1 MSFVAA
7 PRNNLMGALC
17 AVGGATCFSLN
28 DMLVKFLSGG
38 YALHQIVLIRAG
50 IAVTL
55 VLGALFVFGTGLA
68 ALRTRRPG
76 MHLLRVCCLLV
87 ANTSFFAALAAMP
100 LAEAT
105 ALFFVAPLAIAVLSF
120 AVLGER
126 VGPWRW
132 AAVLI
137 GLAGV
142 AVSLRPGVEAVQPA
156 ALLAL
161 LAALGYAALGLVTRR
176 IGGTEGAAT
185 MTFYTQA
192 GLVAVSLAVGLA
204 VGDGRFAGVEDA
216 SLAFLLRGWIWPAA
230 ADLWVFA
237 VIGAA
242 SATGAFLIA
251 QAYRVAEAGLV
262 APFEYVA
269 LPMAVVWGLVVFAEV
284 PDGWAVV
291 GMVLIGGGGLL
302 LVWREARAAR
312 AARAASV
319 SGRGV

>member
-17 AVGGATCFSLN
+17 AVGGATCFAFH
-28 DMLVKFLSGG
+28 DMLVKFLSGS
-38 YALHQIVLIRAG
+38 YALHQIVMIRAC
-50 IAVTL
+50 IALTL
-55 VLGALFVFGTGLA
+55 VLAAAVLFGSGMAV
-68 ALRTRRPG
+68 LRTRRPG
-76 MHLLRVCCLLV
+76 MHALRLLCLLV

-105 ALFFVAPLAIAVLSF
+105 ALFFFAPLAIAVLSF

-161 LAALGYAALGLVTRR
+161 LAALGYAVLGLVTRR
-176 IGGTEGAAT
+176 MGGTEGAGT

-192 GLVAVSLAVGLA
+192 GLVAVGALVGLA
-204 VGDGRFAGVEDA
+204 VGDGRFGDVEDA
-216 SLAFLLRGWIWPAA
+216 SLAFLLRAWVWPATE
-230 ADLWVFA
+230 DLWLFGISGVT
-237 VIGAA
+237 

-251 QAYRVAEAGLV
+251 QAYRVGEVGLV

-284 PDGWAVV
+284 PDGWAVA
-291 GMVLIGGGGLL
+291 GMLLIGGGGLL
-302 LVWREARAAR
+302 LVWREAWAAR
-312 AARAASV
+312 RTSV

>member
-7 PRNNLMGALC
+7 PRNSLLGTLC
-17 AVGGATCFSLN
+17 AVAGATCFSLN

-50 IAVTL
+50 VGLTL
-55 VLGALFVFGTGLA
+55 VLVAIMVVGGGLA
-68 ALRTRRPG
+68 SLRTRRPG
-76 MHLLRVCCLLV
+76 MHALRLVFLLI
-87 ANTSFFAALAAMP
+87 ANTSFFAAIAAMP

-105 ALFFVAPLAIAVLSF
+105 ALFFVAPLVIAVLSF

-142 AVSLRPGVEAVQPA
+142 GVMLRPGVEAVQPA

-161 LAALGYAALGLVTRR
+161 LAALGYASLGLVTRR
-176 IGGTEGAAT
+176 MGGTEGAAT

-192 GLVAVSLAVGLA
+192 GLVAVSVLVGLA
-204 VGDGRFAGVEDA
+204 VGDGRFGAVEDP
-216 SLAFLLRGWIWPAA
+216 SLAFLLRGWVWPAPG
-230 ADLWVFA
+230 DLLVFL
-237 VIGAA
+237 VTGAA

-269 LPMAVVWGLVVFAEV
+269 LPMAVVWGMVVFAEV
-284 PDGWAVV
+284 PDGWGVL
-291 GMVLIGGGGLL
+291 GMLLIGAGGLL

-312 AARAASV
+312 RARAAV
-319 SGRGV
+319 TGRGG